1 MRIINIISQVLFY
14 MGLLLKLFHIHYNAI
29 LILIGLVG
37 VVISLIVGV
46 LKKQQKATLLL
57 TLANF
62 GWLLLVFVSVKFLPI
77 QSVIL
82 IVAAL
87 LTLVAAVFII
97 RAGHPKRLLPI
108 LITIPIALF
117 FYFLPTHERYRIL
130 CINWNYEIETDY
142 ITWDKYSWFLY
153 QNDEFAKAL
162 EASTKARTIADQ
174 LEDSYWVQLIDAH
187 HEAIVARA
195 WEKYR

>member
-117 FYFLPTHERYRIL
+117 KML
-130 CINWNYEIETDY
+130 
-142 ITWDKYSWFLY
+142 
-153 QNDEFAKAL
+153 
-162 EASTKARTIADQ
+162 
-174 LEDSYWVQLIDAH
+174 
-187 HEAIVARA
+187 RA
-195 WEKYR
+195 

>member
-1 MRIINIISQVLFY
+1 

-174 LEDSYWVQLIDAH
+174 LEDSDWVQLIDAH

>member
-142 ITWDKYSWFLY
+142 ITWDKYSGSCIKMMSLLKHLKHP
-153 QNDEFAKAL
+153 QKPEPLRINLKTVIGCNSL
-162 EASTKARTIADQ
+162 MHIMK
-174 LEDSYWVQLIDAH
+174 L
-187 HEAIVARA
+187 
-195 WEKYR
+195 

>member
-87 LTLVAAVFII
+87 LT
-97 RAGHPKRLLPI
+97 
-108 LITIPIALF
+108 
-117 FYFLPTHERYRIL
+117 
-130 CINWNYEIETDY
+130 
-142 ITWDKYSWFLY
+142 
-153 QNDEFAKAL
+153 
-162 EASTKARTIADQ
+162 
-174 LEDSYWVQLIDAH
+174 
-187 HEAIVARA
+187 
-195 WEKYR
+195 